1 MVLLSLLV
9 QDQENN
15 EAAIAT
21 GICPLTTGDKTSP
34 KDIRSELE
42 EGILS
47 HIIYWALLN
56 TAFLMTDKFL
66 MVYKLCMYMYMYM
79 CVLSTYCVLHGYTGQ
94 KRASNPMEL
103 DLVSHHVST

>member
-1 MVLLSLLV
+1 MVLLSFRV

-47 HIIYWALLN
+47 PW
-56 TAFLMTDKFL
+56 
-66 MVYKLCMYMYMYM
+66 
-79 CVLSTYCVLHGYTGQ
+79 
-94 KRASNPMEL
+94 
-103 DLVSHHVST
+103 